1 MDGSWSVDSTASA
14 QFFLGSA
21 ESSNSVNVGVG
32 RVNGMLNSNYP
43 DDSSVDR
50 SIYPADEGWARVLD
64 SRGGLPS
71 DWRQGHSVSPIAVV
85 DRAAQ

>member
-1 MDGSWSVDSTASA
+1 MKSWLSNI
-14 QFFLGSA
+14 FLGSV

-32 RVNGMLNSNYP
+32 RVTGMLNRNSNYP

-50 SIYPADEGWARVLD
+50 SIYPADEGWAGVLD

-71 DWRQGHSVSPIAVV
+71 DWRQGLSVRPIRSV